1 MQQTPQS
8 ETILSL
14 KGDLFLKNLKEAT
27 ADMHQALERLPLS
40 ASIIDPAVTV
50 TNYQDYL
57 LNMFPIVLDLEQ
69 NLYPML
75 QGIVPD
81 LDQRRKLPLLLQDLK
96 MLDVE
101 VPGMS
106 QLPLT
111 GSGEN
116 MHIPFAMGILY
127 VMEGST
133 LGGRMIGNNIQKALG
148 FTPAS
153 GAKYFAGYGPATG
166 SMWKSFLQ
174 HLETFRASQNAGE
187 EIIRGAQFAFTT
199 IYHHFKG

>member
-14 KGDLFLKNLKEAT
+14 KGDLFLKNLKDAT

-57 LNMFPIVLDLEQ
+57 LKMLPIVLDLEQ
-69 NLYPML
+69 NLYPLL

-106 QLPLT
+106 
-111 GSGEN
+111 
-116 MHIPFAMGILY
+116 
-127 VMEGST
+127 
-133 LGGRMIGNNIQKALG
+133 
-148 FTPAS
+148 
-153 GAKYFAGYGPATG
+153 
-166 SMWKSFLQ
+166 
-174 HLETFRASQNAGE
+174 
-187 EIIRGAQFAFTT
+187 
-199 IYHHFKG
+199 

>member
-1 MQQTPQS
+1 MEPTPQS
-8 ETILSL
+8 ETTLSL

-40 ASIIDPAVTV
+40 VSIIDPAVTL

-57 LNMFPIVLDLEQ
+57 LNMLPIVLDLEQ
-69 NLYPML
+69 NLYPL
-75 QGIVPD
+75 LHGLVPN
-81 LDQRRKLPLLLQDLK
+81 LDQRRKLPLLLQDLETLGVK
-96 MLDVE
+96 
-101 VPGMS
+101 VPGM
-106 QLPLT
+106 LPLSLT
-111 GSGEN
+111 GSAQ
-116 MHIPFAMGILY
+116 HISIPFAMGILY

-133 LGGRMIGNNIQKALG
+133 LGGRMIGNNIQKALA
-148 FTPAS
+148 FTPVS

-166 SMWKSFLQ
+166 SMWKSFLGDLQ
-174 HLETFRASQNAGE
+174 TFQVNENAGE

>member
-1 MQQTPQS
+1 MEQTPQS

-14 KGDLFLKNLKEAT
+14 KGDLFLINLKEAT
-27 ADMHQALERLPLS
+27 AEMHQALERLPLS
-40 ASIIDPAVTV
+40 AFIIDPGVTV

-57 LNMFPIVLDLEQ
+57 LKMLPIVVDLEQ
-69 NLYPML
+69 NLYPLL

-96 MLDVE
+96 ALDVE
-101 VPGMS
+101 VPGRLP
-106 QLPLT
+106 LPLT
-111 GSGEN
+111 ASAEN
-116 MHIPFAMGILY
+116 IRIPFAMGILY

-153 GAKYFAGYGPATG
+153 GAKYFAGYGAATG
-166 SMWKSFLQ
+166 SMWKNFLNDLQ
-174 HLETFRASQNAGE
+174 TFEANQNAGE